1 MRDSP
6 PPPWYYRQSGVIPY
20 RHGAHG
26 PEVLLITS
34 RTRRRWILPK
44 GVVEPK
50 MSAAASAA
58 NEAFEEAGV
67 TGRVAEPSLGSFTY
81 VKWGGVCAVEVFAM
95 AVEDVLD
102 DWPERAERTRR
113 WLPLAEAAG
122 LADDPGAGELIRRL
136 GEALAGADQA
146 AGRSV
151 PRGA

>member
-20 RHGAHG
+20 RYGADG

-34 RTRRRWILPK
+34 RTRKRWILPK
-44 GVVEPK
+44 GVVEPGLD
-50 MSAAASAA
+50 AVASAA

-67 TGRVAEPSLGSFTY
+67 KGRVAEPSVGSFAY
-81 VKWGGVCAVEVFAM
+81 AKWEGICTVEVFAM
-95 AVEDVLD
+95 TVEEVLD

-122 LADDPGAGELIRRL
+122 LADDPGAGDLIRRL
-136 GEALAGADQA
+136 GETLAAGA
-146 AGRSV
+146 
-151 PRGA
+151 

>member
-20 RHGAHG
+20 RYGADG

-34 RTRRRWILPK
+34 RTRKRWILPK
-44 GVVEPK
+44 GVVEPGLD
-50 MSAAASAA
+50 AVASAA

-67 TGRVAEPSLGSFTY
+67 KGRLAEPSVGSFAY
-81 VKWGGVCAVEVFAM
+81 AKWEGICTVEVFAM
-95 AVEDVLD
+95 TVEEVLD

-122 LADDPGAGELIRRL
+122 LADDPGASDLIRRL
-136 GEALAGADQA
+136 GETLAAGA
-146 AGRSV
+146 
-151 PRGA
+151 